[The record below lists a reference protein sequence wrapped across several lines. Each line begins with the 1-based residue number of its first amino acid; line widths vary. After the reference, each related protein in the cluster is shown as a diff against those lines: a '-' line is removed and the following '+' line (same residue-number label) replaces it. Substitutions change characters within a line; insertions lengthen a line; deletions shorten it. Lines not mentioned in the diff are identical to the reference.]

1 MLDFIV
7 KYWLEVAFGLVCG
20 AVAWLAKK
28 YVTMSKTEKENHE
41 TAIITTIQKKMDDQY
56 DKTQEQMD
64 ACYNRLEDKISD
76 FVKQSEEEDEKIY
89 QKIGNLEDG
98 ILSLQGQQFKES
110 CHQLLDQKEPITFFQ
125 YDKLMTE
132 HKTYNK
138 LGGNHDGDELF
149 HLVSLKYEKQQS
161 QK

>member
-1 MLDFIV
+1 MLDFII

-41 TAIITTIQKKMDDQY
+41 ASILTTIKKQMDSQY
-56 DKTQEQMD
+56 DKTQKQMD
-64 ACYNRLEDKISD
+64 NCYNRLEAKISD
-76 FVKQSEEEDEKIY
+76 FVKASEKEDERIY
-89 QKIGNLEDG
+89 EKIGNLEDG

-110 CHQLLDQKEPITFFQ
+110 CHALLDQKEPITFSQ
-125 YDKLMTE
+125 YDKLMIE

-138 LGGNHDGDELF
+138 LGGNHDGDQLF

-161 QK
+161 QE